1 MSDESLEY
9 DFGSVPSAHH
19 ALPEAWTFWFIRR
32 PAVRS
37 QDSYS
42 KHLKMLGVVNSVE
55 QFWALYNHTV
65 RPNDLPSPCDL
76 QIFQHG
82 VQPLWEDDANRLG
95 GKLYFR
101 VRKGHSSRMWE
112 DMLLAL
118 IGGQFHGCGV
128 CGAVISTRFSED
140 CISIWNRDS
149 GDEAALQLLRDTV
162 KRVLKLRPGTHC
174 LSYEQRSVV
183 AQNAQFDSCVAAY
196 LCTVY
201 AVDSFLTY
209 RINRRSRA
217 GVQGTRCEPEQAGR
231 SLKCSPTPCACDSV
245 TRLLPEDV
253 LNEETFGSEAGTDDA
268 QLPL

>member
-1 MSDESLEY
+1 MSEESLEY
-9 DFGSVPSAHH
+9 DIGSVPSTHH

-37 QDSYS
+37 NDSYS

-55 QFWALYNHTV
+55 QFWALYNHMV

-82 VQPLWEDDANRLG
+82 VQPLWEDEANRLG

-101 VRKGHSSRMWE
+101 VRKGQSSRLWE

-118 IGGQFHGCGV
+118 IGGQLHGCGV

-140 CISIWNRDS
+140 CISVWNRDAR
-149 GDEAALQLLRDTV
+149 DEAALQLLRDTIR
-162 KRVLKLRPGTHC
+162 RVLKLRPEATGGPALEYKPHDVS
-174 LSYEQRSVV
+174 LSKL
-183 AQNAQFDSCVAAY
+183 A
-196 LCTVY
+196 
-201 AVDSFLTY
+201 
-209 RINRRSRA
+209 
-217 GVQGTRCEPEQAGR
+217 
-231 SLKCSPTPCACDSV
+231 
-245 TRLLPEDV
+245 EDV
-253 LNEETFGSEAGTDDA
+253 LNEETFGGSAAEVLDV

>member
-1 MSDESLEY
+1 MHQSVLQPAQKSLVVSETASLKSFFCPEEPSRFGRARAAMSGESLDY
-9 DFGSVPSAHH
+9 DFGSIPPAHH

-37 QDSYS
+37 NDSYS

-76 QIFQHG
+76 QIFQRG
-82 VQPLWEDDANRLG
+82 VQPLWEDEANRLG

-101 VRKGHSSRMWE
+101 VRKGQSSRMWE

-140 CISIWNRDS
+140 CISIWNRDAR
-149 GDEAALQLLRDTV
+149 DEAALQMLRDAV
-162 KRVLKLRPGTHC
+162 RRSLKLRPGAA
-174 LSYEQRSVV
+174 LV
-183 AQNAQFDSCVAAY
+183 AEACCGFSCAVLTMCCAFRVA
-196 LCTVY
+196 
-201 AVDSFLTY
+201 D
-209 RINRRSRA
+209 
-217 GVQGTRCEPEQAGR
+217 
-231 SLKCSPTPCACDSV
+231 
-245 TRLLPEDV
+245 
-253 LNEETFGSEAGTDDA
+253 
-268 QLPL
+268 